1 MKSPFIKIYNKKT
14 GNDLSNFIE
23 SFSYEDSDDKDA
35 YAEFRIN
42 GLAKNERNEYLMND
56 LELSKDTDLLLQ
68 FGFLGGFTSQMHEI
82 TIHENHLDYNQG
94 RCIVILRCLDKGNV
108 LKRIRTN
115 MQFKNVTASDIAQQ
129 IADKYG
135 MSARIDKTDR
145 IYKSICQSGLTD
157 FQLLKKLAHESG
169 ALNCYVSNNTLVFE
183 RINFSKK
190 AKRILIIGE
199 SNVIRFSTTVS
210 NSNSVGTA
218 HKGVTASGIDTNSGE
233 KFSYNYIFDAINNSL
248 LGKFSTNEKPTK
260 DKRISNGVVDDF
272 LNLINIDNSKHFN
285 PDANSKNVLNI
296 NSETTAKI
304 MDIIGTVK
312 IGATS
317 PQDAKN
323 KAEAMVAKAKKNAVT
338 ASLELELDSAFN
350 IGDIIT
356 IDGLIADR
364 DKGNW
369 YVKEI
374 RHSIKPNAYASTSL
388 ELSRNAINAGNLPA
402 AHGAVNNSVGKK
414 DATPTTDIRLDGVT
428 GDLYIHTAAEK
439 VLEKYKIN
447 LIKQQ
452 GGSSAENMLD
462 DFFNTKH

>member
-1 MKSPFIKIYNKKT
+1 MKSPFLKVYHKRNGKEI
-14 GNDLSNFIE
+14 SNIE
-23 SFSYEDSDDKDA
+23 SFNYEDSDDKDA

-56 LELSKDTDLLLQ
+56 LELSKDTDLLFQ
-68 FGFLGGFTSQMHEI
+68 FGFIGGFVSPINEI
-82 TIHENHLDYNQG
+82 TIHENKIEYNQG
-94 RCIVILRCLDKGNV
+94 RAVVVLRCLDKGNV
-108 LKRIRTN
+108 IKRIRTN
-115 MQFKNVTASDIAQQ
+115 KQWRNVTASQ
-129 IADKYG
+129 IATEIAKKYS
-135 MSARIDKTDR
+135 MATTRIEPTER
-145 IYKSICQSGLTD
+145 IYKSICQSGLSD
-157 FQLLKKLAHESG
+157 FQLLHKLAHESG
-169 ALNCYVSNNTLVFE
+169 ALNCFVSNNTLVFE
-183 RINFSKK
+183 KINFSKK
-190 AKRILIIGE
+190 SKRLLTVGD
-199 SNVIRFSTTVS
+199 NVIRFSTTVS

-296 NSETTAKI
+296 NSETTEKI

-338 ASLELELDSAFN
+338 ASLELELDSSFN
-350 IGDIIT
+350 IGDIVT

-388 ELSRNAINAGNLPA
+388 ELSRNATNAGTTPA
-402 AHGAVNNSVGKK
+402 KGELNK
-414 DATPTTDIRLDGVT
+414 TL
-428 GDLYIHTAAEK
+428 GDLFAGTTKAVRH
-439 VLEKYKIN
+439 VLNGETGEFITN
-447 LIKQQ
+447 
-452 GGSSAENMLD
+452 ENEIMVKKFLVEHGHNGVSELLKD
-462 DFFNTKH
+462 KGL

>member
-1 MKSPFIKIYNKKT
+1 MSGKPFTY
-14 GNDLSNFIE
+14 
-23 SFSYEDSDDKDA
+23 SYILDG
-35 YAEFRIN
+35 I
-42 GLAKNERNEYLMND
+42 
-56 LELSKDTDLLLQ
+56 
-68 FGFLGGFTSQMHEI
+68 GGQ
-82 TIHENHLDYNQG
+82 
-94 RCIVILRCLDKGNV
+94 V
-108 LKRIRTN
+108 
-115 MQFKNVTASDIAQQ
+115 
-129 IADKYG
+129 
-135 MSARIDKTDR
+135 
-145 IYKSICQSGLTD
+145 
-157 FQLLKKLAHESG
+157 
-169 ALNCYVSNNTLVFE
+169 
-183 RINFSKK
+183 
-190 AKRILIIGE
+190 
-199 SNVIRFSTTVS
+199 
-210 NSNSVGTA
+210 
-218 HKGVTASGIDTNSGE
+218 
-233 KFSYNYIFDAINNSL
+233 
-248 LGKFSTNEKPTK
+248 LGKYSTEPAPK
-260 DKRISNGVVDDF
+260 DKRISNGVLDAFFKD
-272 LNLINIDNSKHFN
+272 LNTDKSPKFN

-323 KAEAMVAKAKKNAVT
+323 KAESMVAKAKKNAVT
-338 ASLELELDSAFN
+338 ASLELELDSSFN

-356 IDGLIADR
+356 VDGLIADR

-374 RHSIKPNAYASTSL
+374 RHSIKTNAFASTEL
-388 ELSRNAINAGNLPA
+388 QLSRNATNAGTTPA

-439 VLEKYKIN
+439 VLEKYRTK